1 MHFKSHL
8 VSVNLFGI
16 SFLKN
21 AEKKLFPGVEPL
33 YKTLALKLAP
43 ECGIQCL
50 FLSLKTL
57 VMFLSELDIKH
68 TNILFGIRLNLT
80 VFRVEILANSLL
92 NTV

>member
-1 MHFKSHL
+1 MHFNSRS

-16 SFLKN
+16 SLK
-21 AEKKLFPGVEPL
+21 KCGTKLFPGVDPL
-33 YKTLALKLAP
+33 HKTLALKLAP

-57 VMFLSELDIKH
+57 VKFLSEIDIKN
-68 TNILFGIRLNLT
+68 TKILFGIRLNLAAL
-80 VFRVEILANSLL
+80 EILANSLL